1 MLNVLSYI
9 HPVRTYLP
17 CTGVGR
23 HINNI
28 VLGLH
33 LKEDI
38 DLNLLCSQQYL
49 QKDGRLDIRSPL
61 RDIPLVTFPTPENYT
76 ERNWKLFGFPS
87 IDKYIPDATDWLYAP
102 VETYLPVSK
111 CPVAVTIHDIQA
123 FETDLP
129 WSNTLDHKLFGYKW
143 AWWVK
148 RALSDCRVVFTVSE
162 FSKQRMVD
170 LLGADPRK
178 LVVSGN
184 GVDRAFFDIALVDPR
199 SLPRPTTEPYIFS
212 LGGLRSKKGA
222 DYILKVASQ
231 LLKLRSEF
239 KIVVAGDSELVYVN
253 SVKDFPNII
262 LLGMV
267 PDEDLPALMRGASS
281 LLFLSLYE
289 GFGIPAL
296 EAMAAGIPT
305 VVADRA
311 SLPEIVGTAG
321 IVVAPEDT
329 AVIVDT
335 LIQLQE
341 NLQLREYY
349 IQRGWEHSQQYTWS
363 RCVDIVQ
370 KTLYEYA

>member
-1 MLNVLSYI
+1 MQLLSFI
-9 HPVRTYLP
+9 HPTRTYLP

-28 VLGLH
+28 LLGL
-33 LKEDI
+33 LAKEEI
-38 DLNLLCSQQYL
+38 DLKLLCSQQYV
-49 QKDGRLDIRSPL
+49 QQDGKLDIQSPL
-61 RDIPLVTFPTPENYT
+61 RDIPLTTFPTPENST

-87 IDKYIPDATDWLYAP
+87 VDKYIPDATDWLYAP

-129 WSNTLDHKLFGYKW
+129 WSNTLEHKLFRYKW
-143 AWWVK
+143 AWWVH

-170 LLGADPRK
+170 ILGVDPRK

-184 GVDRAFFDIALVDPR
+184 GVDRAFFDIALVDPM
-199 SLPRPTTEPYIFS
+199 SLPRPTTDPYIFS

-267 PDEDLPALMRGASS
+267 PDEDLPVLMRGASS

-305 VVADRA
+305 VVSNRA

-329 AVIVDT
+329 AIIVDS

-341 NLQLREYY
+341 NLQLREDY

-370 KTLYEYA
+370 KTFYEYA